1 MVEFKFEIIVK
12 FNELYLIRFFDVLG
26 NMLLFYVDLF

>member
-1 MVEFKFEIIVK
+1 MAESKSEIIAK
-12 FNELYLIRFFDVLG
+12 FNELYSIRFFDVPG